1 MRPLVDRCFRS
12 RSYQTCLFVSI
23 KSKLWCMWAE
33 NVYWGSSLR
42 CFHHVKY
49 VSVSSFLMILDILA
63 ISDVFFV
70 SVFWLIDFLSHTCK
84 KKDQKLIKTCIE
96 MPLIYVTLYFTQV
109 TITKQTAKN
118 ELDWKIKHNLW
129 RSCES
134 TGVTLFSDT
143 DLFSYSLVSSNYRLQ
158 IY

>member
-1 MRPLVDRCFRS
+1 MFPVTIIPNMFVCVNQKQTMMHVSGECILRIVFKMFSSRKICQCFLLS
-12 RSYQTCLFVSI
+12 DDFGYFSDI
-23 KSKLWCMWAE
+23 WCIFRLC
-33 NVYWGSSLR
+33 VLT
-42 CFHHVKY
+42 
-49 VSVSSFLMILDILA
+49 D
-63 ISDVFFV
+63 
-70 SVFWLIDFLSHTCK
+70 WLLITPMH

-96 MPLIYVTLYFTQV
+96 MPFIYVTLYFTQV

-129 RSCES
+129 RRCES